1 MTTENVLKTRKVAND
16 RILFERAINRLKW
29 FRFIGS
35 IVPLTLVPLFDDILI
50 ICCALCNLLPP
61 LVIN

>member
-35 IVPLTLVPLFDDILI
+35 IVPLTLVLLFDDILI